1 VRDGPRA
8 KTSGVNFMNTSFSTT
23 LLATLSLANVLHAAF
38 TGDAPD
44 AHHPWAV
51 HDTNRPQPPIV
62 EPAAA
67 VGGAPSDAVVLF
79 DGSEASF
86 QQNWQHVKPQDKRK
100 ADWTVQDGYMLVVG
114 GAGFLETQAEF
125 GDCQLHVEW
134 AHEGPMDAPGQKRG
148 NSGVFLPG
156 GIEVQILDNYQNPS
170 YADGS
175 AGAVYGVMPPAVNA
189 LRAPGQWQSYDIIYR
204 RPIVRDGVVLDEG
217 SMTVLVNGVVVQ
229 DSTPLDGGGGFR
241 KRKPLTQVYP
251 DKGRLKLQDHG
262 NPVRFRNIW
271 YRELRPRPADG
282 GTDGR
287 LSESATLAKRAEIAA
302 QVRASAEDLQGYARM
317 MRLLEAYVY
326 DNDTVLWR
334 ECDAAVLA
342 YVQQLQALSVDAL
355 KQRRSAVVGLNQ
367 ALSYLQ
373 RFAMI
378 AADYVPAAQ
387 LQQVVD
393 QQGWGKRR

>member
-1 VRDGPRA
+1 
-8 KTSGVNFMNTSFSTT
+8 
-23 LLATLSLANVLHAAF
+23 
-38 TGDAPD
+38 
-44 AHHPWAV
+44 
-51 HDTNRPQPPIV
+51 
-62 EPAAA
+62 
-67 VGGAPSDAVVLF
+67 
-79 DGSEASF
+79 
-86 QQNWQHVKPQDKRK
+86 
-100 ADWTVQDGYMLVVG
+100 
-114 GAGFLETQAEF
+114 
-125 GDCQLHVEW
+125 
-134 AHEGPMDAPGQKRG
+134 
-148 NSGVFLPG
+148 
-156 GIEVQILDNYQNPS
+156 
-170 YADGS
+170 
-175 AGAVYGVMPPAVNA
+175 MPPAANA

-204 RPIVRDGVVLDEG
+204 RPIVRDGVLLDEG
-217 SMTVLVNGVVVQ
+217 SMTVLLNGVVVQ
-229 DSTPLDGGGGFR
+229 ASTPLDGGGGFR

-262 NPVRFRNIW
+262 NPVRYRNIW

-302 QVRASAEDLQGYARM
+302 QVRASAEGLQGYARM

-326 DNDTVLWR
+326 DNDPVLWQ

-373 RFAMI
+373 RFAMV